1 MTNIKQTLKNKK
13 TNIDKYKT
21 DIDKQKKFI
30 GKHIMINLTNIKQTH
45 IMFDEDLV
53 IDFSK
58 INIVDA
64 RLLVQATAA
73 GTIYLRAG

>member
-1 MTNIKQTLKNKK
+1 
-13 TNIDKYKT
+13 
-21 DIDKQKKFI
+21 
-30 GKHIMINLTNIKQTH
+30 
-45 IMFDEDLV
+45 MFDEDLV

-64 RLLVQATAA
+64 RQLVQATAA